1 MSKNLKE
8 KISILIKKFEIG
20 KFQDVINDSLVIL
33 KKNDNDFL
41 WNLLGLSFQNIHQI
55 EKSINCFE
63 NALGLNP
70 KNFSASN
77 NLGLSYKKLKNYNKS
92 EECLQRSIE
101 LNPKYINALVN
112 LGNLKNETYFF
123 DNAISYYNKALS
135 LNENLP
141 IIHLNMSSVY
151 QSLNKTNEAK
161 EHLNKAILID
171 EKFTI
176 ADQKLTT
183 LEKYDEKNPH
193 TKMMAYKLEKL
204 ELNENQKVYLHFGLY
219 KVYKD
224 LKDYEKS
231 FHHLKIGNQ
240 LQRKLIKYD
249 IDKHNFLSKKIK
261 SIFSKI
267 DLNEFQ
273 QNNGGENNIF
283 ILGMPRSGTTL
294 IEKIISSHSNV
305 STISESNF
313 IPEKVYEYL
322 NKDSESLKNFLKS
335 DFRDEYNTFIKS
347 FNIKGKIVIDKTLT
361 NFWHIGFIKIFFPKA
376 KIIHVSRNPK
386 DNCLSIFEN
395 LFDYPE
401 GWNSDQKE
409 LAEYYLI
416 YKDLM
421 NFWNTLFG
429 KSILNIKYE
438 DIISNTEK
446 KIREMI
452 KYCDLQWE
460 NECLEFHKNN
470 NPIKTVSFNQ
480 ANKPI
485 YKTSVNKYELYEK
498 ELKILFS
505 KLN

>member
-1 MSKNLKE
+1 MTKSLKE

-20 KFQDVINDSLVIL
+20 KFQDVINDSLIIL

-41 WNLLGLSFQNIHQI
+41 WNLAGLSFQNIHQI

-77 NLGLSYKKLKNYNKS
+77 NLGLSYKKLRNYSKA
-92 EECLQRSIE
+92 EEYLQISIE
-101 LNPKYINALVN
+101 LNPKYVNALVN

-123 DNAISYYNKALS
+123 DNAISFYNKALI
-135 LNENLP
+135 LNKNLP
-141 IIHLNMSSVY
+141 LIHLNISSVY
-151 QSLNKTNEAK
+151 QSLNKINEAK

-171 EKFTI
+171 ETFTI

-193 TKMMAYKLEKL
+193 TKMMVYKLEKL
-204 ELNENQKVYLHFGLY
+204 KLNENQKVYLHFGLY
-219 KVYKD
+219 KAYKD
-224 LKDYEKS
+224 LKEYKKS
-231 FHHLKIGNQ
+231 FHHLKSGNQ
-240 LQRKLIKYD
+240 LQRKLLKYD
-249 IDKHNFLSKKIK
+249 IDQHKSLSKKIK
-261 SIFSKI
+261 SIFEKI
-267 DLNEFQ
+267 DLKELQ
-273 QNNGGENNIF
+273 QSNGGENNIF

-294 IEKIISSHSNV
+294 IEKIISSHSDV

-313 IPEKVYEYL
+313 IPEKVYKYL
-322 NKDSESLKNFLKS
+322 KKDSESLKNFLKS
-335 DFRDEYNTFIKS
+335 DFKNKYNEFIKS

-376 KIIHVSRNPK
+376 KIIHIFRNPK
-386 DNCLSIFEN
+386 DNCLSIYEN
-395 LFDYPE
+395 LFDYAE

-421 NFWNTLFG
+421 DFWNKLFG
-429 KSILNIKYE
+429 DSILNIKYE
-438 DIISNTEK
+438 DVILDTETKIKDIIK
-446 KIREMI
+446 F
-452 KYCDLQWE
+452 CDLEWE
-460 NECLEFHKNN
+460 NACLEFHKNN

-480 ANKPI
+480 ANRPI

-505 KLN
+505 KLI

>member
-1 MSKNLKE
+1 MSKSLKE

-41 WNLLGLSFQNIHQI
+41 WNLTGLSFQNIHQI

-70 KNFSASN
+70 KNFSALN
-77 NLGLSYKKLKNYNKS
+77 NLGLSYKKQRNYKKA

-101 LNPKYINALVN
+101 LNPKYVNAFVN

-123 DNAISYYNKALS
+123 DNAISYFNKALN
-135 LNENLP
+135 LNKNLP
-141 IIHLNMSSVY
+141 FVHLNMSSVY
-151 QSLNKTNEAK
+151 QSINKINEAK
-161 EHLNKAILID
+161 EHLNKAVLID

-176 ADQKLTT
+176 ADQKLTS

-193 TKMMAYKLEKL
+193 TEMMAYKLEKL
-204 ELNENQKVYLHFGLY
+204 ELNENQKVYLHFGLC
-219 KVYKD
+219 KAYKD
-224 LKDYEKS
+224 LKDYKKS
-231 FHHLKIGNQ
+231 FHHLKSGNQ
-240 LQRKLIKYD
+240 IQRKLIKYD
-249 IDKHNFLSKKIK
+249 IDKHKSLSKKIK
-261 SIFSKI
+261 SIFSKVN
-267 DLNEFQ
+267 LKELQ
-273 QNNGGENNIF
+273 QNDGGENNIF

-294 IEKIISSHSNV
+294 IEKIISSHSDV

-322 NKDSESLKNFLKS
+322 NKDFESLKNFLKS
-335 DFRDEYNTFIKS
+335 DFKDKYNTFIKS
-347 FNIKGKIVIDKTLT
+347 FNIKGKIVVDKTLT

-376 KIIHVSRNPK
+376 KIIHISRNPK

-395 LFDYPE
+395 LFDYAE

-421 NFWNTLFG
+421 NFWNKLFG
-429 KSILNIKYE
+429 DSILNIKYE
-438 DIISNTEK
+438 DVILDTETKIKDIIKFCNLK
-446 KIREMI
+446 
-452 KYCDLQWE
+452 WE
-460 NECLEFHKNN
+460 NACLEFHKNN

-485 YKTSVNKYELYEK
+485 YRTSVNKYELYEK

-505 KLN
+505 KLI

>member
-1 MSKNLKE
+1 MSKNLQE
-8 KISILIKKFEIG
+8 KISIIIKKFETR

-41 WNLLGLSFQNIHQI
+41 WNLTGLSFQNIHQI

-77 NLGLSYKKLKNYNKS
+77 NLGLSYKKLRNYSKA
-92 EECLQRSIE
+92 EEYLQISIE
-101 LNPKYINALVN
+101 LNPKYVNALVN

-123 DNAISYYNKALS
+123 DNAISFYNKALI
-135 LNENLP
+135 LNKNLP
-141 IIHLNMSSVY
+141 LIHLNISSVY
-151 QSLNKTNEAK
+151 QSLNKINEAK

-171 EKFTI
+171 ETFTI

-193 TKMMAYKLEKL
+193 TKMMVYKLEKL
-204 ELNENQKVYLHFGLY
+204 KLNENQKVYLHFGLY
-219 KVYKD
+219 KAYKD
-224 LKDYEKS
+224 LKEYKKS
-231 FHHLKIGNQ
+231 FHHLKSGNQ
-240 LQRKLIKYD
+240 LQRKLLKYD
-249 IDKHNFLSKKIK
+249 IDQHKSLSKKIK
-261 SIFSKI
+261 SIFSQI
-267 DLNEFQ
+267 NLREIQ
-273 QNNGGENNIF
+273 QSNGGENNIF

-294 IEKIISSHSNV
+294 VEKIISSHSNV

-313 IPEKVYEYL
+313 IPEKVNKYL
-322 NKDSESLKNFLKS
+322 NKDSEGLKNFLKS
-335 DFRDEYNTFIKS
+335 NFEDKYNAFIKS
-347 FNIKGKIVIDKTLT
+347 FNIKDKIIIDKTLT
-361 NFWHIGFIKIFFPKA
+361 NFWHIGFIKIFFPNA
-376 KIIHVSRNPK
+376 KVIHVSRNPK

-421 NFWNTLFG
+421 DFWNKLFEN
-429 KSILNIKYE
+429 SILNIKYE
-438 DIISNTEK
+438 DIILDTET
-446 KIREMI
+446 KIKEII
-452 KYCDLQWE
+452 KFCNLEWE
-460 NECLEFHKNN
+460 SACLEFHNNN

-485 YKTSVNKYELYEK
+485 YKTSVNKYELYENK
-498 ELKILFS
+498 LKILFS
-505 KLN
+505 KLT

>member
-1 MSKNLKE
+1 MSKSLKE

-41 WNLLGLSFQNIHQI
+41 WNLTGLSFQNIYQI

-231 FHHLKIGNQ
+231 FYHLKIGNQ

-249 IDKHNFLSKKIK
+249 IDKHNSLSKKIK

-267 DLNEFQ
+267 DLNEIQ

-335 DFRDEYNTFIKS
+335 DFKDEYNTFIKS
-347 FNIKGKIVIDKTLT
+347 FNVKGKIVIDKTLT

-452 KYCDLQWE
+452 KYCNLQWE
-460 NECLEFHKNN
+460 NGCLEFHKNN

>member
-1 MSKNLKE
+1 MLKSLKE

-41 WNLLGLSFQNIHQI
+41 WNLAGLSFQNIHQI
-55 EKSINCFE
+55 EKSIKCFE

-70 KNFSASN
+70 KNYSASN
-77 NLGLSYKKLKNYNKS
+77 NLGLSYKKLKNYKKA
-92 EECLQRSIE
+92 EECFRRSIE
-101 LNPKYINALVN
+101 LNPKYVNAFVN

-123 DNAISYYNKALS
+123 DNAISFYNKALI
-135 LNENLP
+135 LNKNLP
-141 IIHLNMSSVY
+141 LIHLNISSVY
-151 QSLNKTNEAK
+151 QSMNKIDEAK

-171 EKFTI
+171 ETFTI

-193 TKMMAYKLEKL
+193 TKMMVYKLQKL
-204 ELNENQKVYLHFGLY
+204 KLNENQKVYLHFGLY

-224 LKDYEKS
+224 LKEYEKS
-231 FHHLKIGNQ
+231 FHHLKSGNQ
-240 LQRKLIKYD
+240 LQRKLLKYD
-249 IDKHNFLSKKIK
+249 IDQHKSLSKKIK
-261 SIFSKI
+261 SIFEKI
-267 DLNEFQ
+267 DLRELQ
-273 QNNGGENNIF
+273 QDNGGENNIF

-335 DFRDEYNTFIKS
+335 NFKNKYNEFIKS

-376 KIIHVSRNPK
+376 KIIHIFRNPK
-386 DNCLSIFEN
+386 DNCLSIYEN
-395 LFDYPE
+395 LFDYAE

-421 NFWNTLFG
+421 DFWNKLFG
-429 KSILNIKYE
+429 DSILNIKYE
-438 DIISNTEK
+438 DVILDTKTKIKDIIK
-446 KIREMI
+446 F
-452 KYCDLQWE
+452 CDLKWE
-460 NECLEFHKNN
+460 NACLEFHKNN

-505 KLN
+505 KLT

>member
-1 MSKNLKE
+1 MSKSLKE

-41 WNLLGLSFQNIHQI
+41 WNLIGLSFQNIHQI

-77 NLGLSYKKLKNYNKS
+77 NLGLSHKKLKNYNKS
-92 EECLQRSIE
+92 EECLLRSIE

-231 FHHLKIGNQ
+231 FYHLKIGNQ

-249 IDKHNFLSKKIK
+249 IDKHNSLSKKIK

-267 DLNEFQ
+267 DLNEIQ

>member
-1 MSKNLKE
+1 MSKNIKE
-8 KISILIKKFEIG
+8 KIPILIKKFEIG
-20 KFQDVINDSLVIL
+20 KFHDVINDSLVLL

-41 WNLLGLSFQNIHQI
+41 WNLTGLSFQNINQI

-70 KNFSASN
+70 RNFSASN
-77 NLGLSYKKLKNYNKS
+77 NLGISYKKLRNYTKA
-92 EECLQRSIE
+92 EECLQRSVE
-101 LNPKYINALVN
+101 LNSEYVNALVN

-123 DNAISYYNKALS
+123 DNAISYYNKALN
-135 LNENLP
+135 LNKNLP
-141 IIHLNMSSVY
+141 LVHLNMSSVY
-151 QSLNKTNEAK
+151 QSLNKINEAK
-161 EHLNKAILID
+161 EHLNKALLID

-193 TKMMAYKLEKL
+193 TKMMSYKLEKL
-204 ELNENQKVYLHFGLY
+204 KLNENQKVYLHFGLY
-219 KVYKD
+219 KAYKD
-224 LKDYEKS
+224 LKEYEKS
-231 FHHLKIGNQ
+231 FHHLKNGNQ

-249 IDKHNFLSKKIK
+249 IDQHKSLSRKIK
-261 SIFSKI
+261 SIFSKVN
-267 DLNEFQ
+267 LNELQ
-273 QNNGGENNIF
+273 QKNGGENNIF

-305 STISESNF
+305 SSISESNF

-322 NKDSESLKNFLKS
+322 NKDSEGFINFLKS
-335 DFRDEYNTFIKS
+335 NFQDKYNTFIKS
-347 FNIKGKIVIDKTLT
+347 FNIKGKIVLDKTLT
-361 NFWHIGFIKIFFPKA
+361 NFWHIGCIKIFFPKA
-376 KIIHVSRNPK
+376 KIIHVFRNPK

-401 GWNSDQKE
+401 GWNSDQNE

-421 NFWNTLFG
+421 NFWNKLFEN
-429 KSILNIKYE
+429 SILHIKYE
-438 DIISNTEK
+438 DIILNTESK
-446 KIREMI
+446 VKEII
-452 KYCDLQWE
+452 KFCDLKWE
-460 NECLEFHKNN
+460 NACLEFHKNN
-470 NPIKTVSFNQ
+470 NPIKTLSFNQ

>member
-1 MSKNLKE
+1 MSKSLKE

-231 FHHLKIGNQ
+231 FYHLKIGNQ

-249 IDKHNFLSKKIK
+249 IDKHNSLSKKIK

-267 DLNEFQ
+267 DLNEIQ

>member
-1 MSKNLKE
+1 MSKSLKE
-8 KISILIKKFEIG
+8 KILIIIKKFEVG

-41 WNLLGLSFQNIHQI
+41 WNLTGLSFQNIHQI

-77 NLGLSYKKLKNYNKS
+77 NLGLSYKKLRNYSKA
-92 EECLQRSIE
+92 EEYLQRSIE
-101 LNPKYINALVN
+101 LNPKYVNALVN

-123 DNAISYYNKALS
+123 DDAISYYNKALN
-135 LNENLP
+135 LNKNLP
-141 IIHLNMSSVY
+141 LVHLNISSVY
-151 QSLNKTNEAK
+151 QSLNKINEAK

-171 EKFTI
+171 ETFTI

-193 TKMMAYKLEKL
+193 TKMMIYKLEKL
-204 ELNENQKVYLHFGLY
+204 KLSENQKVYLHFGLY

-224 LKDYEKS
+224 LKEYEKS
-231 FHHLKIGNQ
+231 FHHLKSGNQ
-240 LQRKLIKYD
+240 LQRKLLKYD
-249 IDKHNFLSKKIK
+249 IDQHKSLSKKIK
-261 SIFSKI
+261 SIFEKI
-267 DLNEFQ
+267 DLKEIQ

-305 STISESNF
+305 SSISESNF

-322 NKDSESLKNFLKS
+322 NKDSEGLNNFLNSNFK
-335 DFRDEYNTFIKS
+335 DKYDEFIKS
-347 FNIKGKIVIDKTLT
+347 FNIKDKIVIDKTLT
-361 NFWHIGFIKIFFPKA
+361 NFWYIGFIKIFFPKA

-421 NFWNTLFG
+421 DFWNKLFEN
-429 KSILNIKYE
+429 SILHIKYE
-438 DIISNTEK
+438 DIILNTEPKVNRLLTYQSIGYKKIPFYSLRFFRFKMSKKATFAHSHNLGQLSNT
-446 KIREMI
+446 
-452 KYCDLQWE
+452 Q
-460 NECLEFHKNN
+460 
-470 NPIKTVSFNQ
+470 
-480 ANKPI
+480 I
-485 YKTSVNKYELYEK
+485 Y
-498 ELKILFS
+498 
-505 KLN
+505 